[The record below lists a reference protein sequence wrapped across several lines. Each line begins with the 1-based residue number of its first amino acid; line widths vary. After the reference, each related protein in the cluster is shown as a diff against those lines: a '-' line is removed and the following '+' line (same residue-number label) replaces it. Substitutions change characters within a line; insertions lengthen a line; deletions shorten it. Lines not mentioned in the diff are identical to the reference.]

1 LFCCILTKKAEGILT
16 KEKEKT
22 GAPSNG
28 PVVQA
33 YTDDKGRLLLALDI
47 PDGTEPPASFQLF
60 GPGVTPTTKGDVL
73 FDETSANS
81 VMDALAD
88 HGKSE
93 LPVDYDHGML
103 SFVTTPDSG
112 KAAGWFSPGVVDGA
126 LHALD
131 VQWTPKADDA
141 LRNREFRYFSPAVE
155 LDAKTRRVTK
165 LINVALTNLP
175 ATKGQSPLVASDN
188 QNTAPGKG
196 APEDTAMNEKLL
208 RILGADDEPEA
219 LVIARE
225 HNKWMAD
232 VLTALG
238 ETKADGALTAIATLK
253 RNASGLQEKLTTA
266 EEQSTKLAATVAE
279 RETQLTELKAADEK
293 RAHDALIGELS
304 EAGKLPKALHEW
316 ARTISLEALKQ
327 FGEAATV
334 VKPDATQPK
343 PSDASTPEVTPK
355 MVKVFKA
362 LGLDPEKIPEQLKA
376 DKARMAQL
384 ISESEEA

>member
-1 LFCCILTKKAEGILT
+1 
-16 KEKEKT
+16 
-22 GAPSNG
+22 
-28 PVVQA
+28 
-33 YTDDKGRLLLALDI
+33 
-47 PDGTEPPASFQLF
+47 
-60 GPGVTPTTKGDVL
+60 
-73 FDETSANS
+73 
-81 VMDALAD
+81 
-88 HGKSE
+88 
-93 LPVDYDHGML
+93 
-103 SFVTTPDSG
+103 
-112 KAAGWFSPGVVDGA
+112 
-126 LHALD
+126 
-131 VQWTPKADDA
+131 
-141 LRNREFRYFSPAVE
+141 
-155 LDAKTRRVTK
+155 
-165 LINVALTNLP
+165 
-175 ATKGQSPLVASDN
+175 
-188 QNTAPGKG
+188 
-196 APEDTAMNEKLL
+196 MNEKLL

-238 ETKADGALTAIATLK
+238 ETKADGALEAIATLK